1 MGANVEITVYTRK
14 NISFSRIID
23 FLSSE
28 EISLTIGNVETI
40 KDWEFTGCRKLS
52 VEISDTIINQELN
65 CNNIILI
72 YAFAN
77 KNINCGVQIEYN
89 KYGFYEYGFYL
100 DTNSIG
106 IDLCYINKHSQVFYN
121 KIADA
126 IKELIEPK
134 DLIICGIG
142 EETLVESHDDVN
154 MIIEKSSF
162 MERWILPNKIKIN
175 NYIESKYGELYIY
188 DKKDISVVD

>member
-1 MGANVEITVYTRK
+1 MGANIEITVYTRE
-14 NISFSRIID
+14 NVAFSRIID
-23 FLSSE
+23 FLSNE
-28 EISLTIGNVETI
+28 EISLTIENVEII
-40 KDWEFTGCRKLS
+40 KDWGFTGCRKLS

-72 YAFAN
+72 YSFAN

-89 KYGFYEYGFYL
+89 KYGFYEYAFYL
-100 DTNSIG
+100 DTNLIG

-121 KIADA
+121 KIAEA
-126 IKELIEPK
+126 IKELIDPK

-142 EETLVESHDDVN
+142 EETLVESYDDVN

-162 MERWILPNKIKIN
+162 VERWILPSKMKIN
-175 NYIESKYGELYIY
+175 NYSESQYDKLYIY
-188 DKKDISVVD
+188 DKNYISVVD